1 MSHRDQGLDRVDVL
15 CLHLRDTRVGSE
27 QGEPGQRLDEGVPL
41 QLEVEDAGDP
51 DGAPDALEAE
61 EAHLSLITILKPEV
75 NIHPKNSQKR
85 VYNEADFTKTI
96 ALTGLQ
102 CIYKEEDLEF

>member
-15 CLHLRDTRVGSE
+15 CLHLRHTRVGRE

-41 QLEVEDAGDP
+41 ELEVEDAGDP

-61 EAHLSLITILKPEV
+61 KTHFSLVTVLKSEV
-75 NIHPKNSQKR
+75 NIHPKNCQKS
-85 VYNEADFTKTI
+85 VYNEADFRN
-96 ALTGLQ
+96 
-102 CIYKEEDLEF
+102 